1 MRPAVY
7 RLATVLLYT
16 AGLRR
21 DELVRLT
28 LADWDLA
35 RGTLQ
40 IEASK
45 FGKSRLV
52 ALSADARHELQ
63 CYSQRRLGWSAAAAD
78 PLLGHGPDTRR
89 GYSGPGLGD
98 GLRQLFRAAEV
109 RDARGNRPRVHD
121 LRPTYAVHALLRE
134 YRCGR
139 DPQALLP
146 TLATAMGQV
155 SAASTAYYLTCLEPV
170 LTVAAAQAVEPCGRC
185 SERCQGTRMPDAR
198 TTALADA
205 LRGFF
210 TEDLPR
216 VRGLSRQTVLA
227 YRDALKLLLRYLAA
241 RHGRAATALD
251 FPDLAPDALLA
262 FLAHL
267 ETDRGNSAATRNARL
282 AALHAV
288 ARNAAAHHP
297 EHLALCQRILTIPFQ
312 RTDQRL
318 VEYLDADELRA
329 LLQAPGAAAHGRRDY
344 TLLLALYNTGA
355 RVQQIHDLRP
365 CDRQLEPPWQA
376 LLDDTGR
383 SAADSDPLFRN
394 RHGQPLTR
402 FGVRYI
408 LNKHA
413 RVAAGT
419 VHSLAGKRLHPHV
432 LRHTAATHLLQ
443 AQVDLVTISRWLGH
457 ANLTTTGRYLAVD
470 LEAKRTAVQQAR
482 PAATAETQTATWQT
496 DTGVLAW
503 LESL

>member
-1 MRPAVY
+1 M
-7 RLATVLLYT
+7 
-16 AGLRR
+16 
-21 DELVRLT
+21 
-28 LADWDLA
+28 
-35 RGTLQ
+35 
-40 IEASK
+40 
-45 FGKSRLV
+45 
-52 ALSADARHELQ
+52 
-63 CYSQRRLGWSAAAAD
+63 
-78 PLLGHGPDTRR
+78 PDT
-89 GYSGPGLGD
+89 
-98 GLRQLFRAAEV
+98 
-109 RDARGNRPRVHD
+109 
-121 LRPTYAVHALLRE
+121 
-134 YRCGR
+134 
-139 DPQALLP
+139 
-146 TLATAMGQV
+146 
-155 SAASTAYYLTCLEPV
+155 
-170 LTVAAAQAVEPCGRC
+170 
-185 SERCQGTRMPDAR
+185 R
-198 TTALADA
+198 TTALAAA

-262 FLAHL
+262 FLAPR

-282 AALHAV
+282 AALHAF
-288 ARNAAAHHP
+288 ARYAAAHHP
-297 EHLALCQRILTIPFQ
+297 EHLALCQRILAIPFK

-329 LLQAPGAAAHGRRDY
+329 LLQAPGAVAHGRRDY

-355 RVQQIHDLRP
+355 RVQEILDLRP
-365 CDRQLEPPWQA
+365 CDLQLEPPWQA
-376 LLDDTGR
+376 LLHGKGGKRRWCPLWPETVQALQALLDDTGR
-383 SAADSDPLFRN
+383 SPADSDPLFRN

-408 LNKHA
+408 LHKHA

-457 ANLTTTGRYLAVD
+457 ANITTTGRYLAVD

-482 PAATAETQTATWQT
+482 PAATAETQSATWQT